1 MIVKSKDAVW
11 LGLFDALRLFPFSLA
26 VGVCSGYGIL
36 GGFVA
41 AAVCVVCGALFGCA
55 FLPSWWTLLPV
66 YALAFRFGSGAASA
80 AVLIGGVFAF
90 FLSLLPQDTR
100 KRLFTPSVLA
110 GFWLSA
116 ALATTALQTTNY
128 FGIGAVGGTVPQ
140 IMADYVSLG
149 FHPNWRGVLYGTI
162 VMVVLITYPRK
173 FKQFSKK
180 LSAAFVA
187 LAVTLPLHWL
197 LVPHAA
203 GSPVDE
209 IGAFSLGSFLD
220 GAWLAGEIPTSA
232 IPMILCAGLSLALL
246 MTWELPEKPIQGLS
260 VASMG
265 CGALGG
271 VPVCTDGTP
280 RTVLSAVV
288 CAVGTAALY
297 LVPGLS
303 RMPVHALAVVLIVTG
318 WQKVPWGAIAHAF
331 KGGVRSIASFVCA
344 VLLTV
349 LLGVHYAVPL
359 LAAVSVLLPEKD
371 NRKGCS

>member
-1 MIVKSKDAVW
+1 MIVKHKQAVQ
-11 LGLFDALRLFPFSLA
+11 LGVFDALRLFPISLA

-36 GGFVA
+36 GGCVA

-55 FLPSWWTLLPV
+55 FLPAWWTLLPV
-66 YALAFRFGSGAASA
+66 YALAFRFGCGAASV

-90 FLSLLPQDTR
+90 FLSLLPQEKR
-100 KRLFTPSVLA
+100 KLLFTPSVLA

-116 ALATTALQTTNY
+116 AFTTTALQTTNY

-140 IMADYVSLG
+140 IVADYISLG
-149 FHPNWRGVLYGTI
+149 FHPNWRGVMYGTI

-173 FKQFSKK
+173 FKLFSKK
-180 LSAAFVA
+180 ISAAFVA
-187 LAVTLPLHWL
+187 LAVTLPLHWA
-197 LVPHAA
+197 LVPRAE

-209 IGAFSLGSFLD
+209 IGAFSFDNFFD
-220 GAWLAGEIPTSA
+220 GVWFAGETPTSA
-232 IPMILCAGLSLALL
+232 IPMMLCAGLSLALL
-246 MTWELPEKPIQGLS
+246 MTRELPDKPIHGLS

-280 RTVLSAVV
+280 RTALSALVCTVV
-288 CAVGTAALY
+288 TAVLY

-318 WQKVPWGAIAHAF
+318 WQNVPWGAIAHAF
-331 KGGVRSIASFVCA
+331 KGGVRSVVSFVCA
-344 VLLTV
+344 VSLPV

-359 LAAVSVLLPEKD
+359 LVAVSVLLPDQE
-371 NRKGCS
+371 NRKGCR